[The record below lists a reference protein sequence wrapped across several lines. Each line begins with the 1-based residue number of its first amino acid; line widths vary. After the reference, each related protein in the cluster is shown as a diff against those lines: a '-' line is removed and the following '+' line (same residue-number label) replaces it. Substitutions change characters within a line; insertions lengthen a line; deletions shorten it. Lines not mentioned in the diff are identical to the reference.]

1 MTGILSLAIWTPIVF
16 GIILLLVQDK
26 LSTTLTYRLG
36 NLFGFISFLVTLP
49 LYIYFDKGFSGFQF
63 QEIYPWIN
71 HFSINYHLGLDG
83 ISLPLVLLT
92 SFISWLVI
100 FISSN
105 SIQRAIGFYISAFLI
120 LSGLMIGV
128 FLALDAILYY
138 VFWEAMLIPMFLLIG
153 IWGGPNRVYATIKFF
168 LYTVLG
174 SLLMLIAFIYL
185 YNQTASFA
193 ILDFYTKPLSL
204 NIQVLIFLA
213 FA

>member
-1 MTGILSLAIWTPIVF
+1 MTGILSLVIWTPILL
-16 GIILLLVQDK
+16 GIVLLLIQNK

-36 NLFGFISFLVTLP
+36 NFFGFISFLVTLP

-63 QEIYPWIN
+63 QEMYPWIN

-105 SIQRAIGFYISAFLI
+105 SIQRAIGFYISVFLI

-138 VFWEAMLIPMFLLIG
+138 VFWVTL
-153 IWGGPNRVYATIKFF
+153 
-168 LYTVLG
+168 
-174 SLLMLIAFIYL
+174 
-185 YNQTASFA
+185 Q
-193 ILDFYTKPLSL
+193 KPLM
-204 NIQVLIFLA
+204 IH
-213 FA
+213 

>member
-1 MTGILSLAIWTPIVF
+1 MTGILSLVIWTPILL
-16 GIILLLVQDK
+16 GIVLLLIQNK

-36 NLFGFISFLVTLP
+36 NFFGFISFLVTLP

-63 QEIYPWIN
+63 QEMYPWIN

-138 VFWEAMLIPMFLLIG
+138 VFWEAMLIPMF
-153 IWGGPNRVYATIKFF
+153 
-168 LYTVLG
+168 
-174 SLLMLIAFIYL
+174 
-185 YNQTASFA
+185 
-193 ILDFYTKPLSL
+193 
-204 NIQVLIFLA
+204 
-213 FA
+213 